1 MSLHQHYLNL
11 MDQAKQ
17 APTPELQSYFSARA
31 ELLLME
37 DRPDFYD
44 RLEVVNAFGT
54 KLALEAAWLILLL
67 TKIIT
72 TTLLGITAYFMQL
85 VA

>member
-1 MSLHQHYLNL
+1 

-54 KLALEAAWLILLL
+54 KLALEAA
-67 TKIIT
+67 
-72 TTLLGITAYFMQL
+72 
-85 VA
+85 